1 MDESIHSEQ
10 KKKSFWK
17 SVFEGIGTNQKFFW
31 TGLWFLVGFGIIL
44 IPIFIGASTG
54 KIIFSSSFL
63 WAFACLLSG
72 ALLGFIFGVPTI
84 ISNSPGSGQQ
94 ASTGSPLTKD
104 EIEKNNKIVQANTNL
119 TQISDWLTKVMVGAG
134 LVQLSKIPHFI
145 KEISTEMAKGIE
157 ISIKQIDVDFATLF
171 SGGIIILFSTYG
183 FVFGY
188 LIMRIILTEIFAE

>member
-1 MDESIHSEQ
+1 MDNPAPSVKE
-10 KKKSFWK
+10 KRSFWK
-17 SVFEGIGTNQKFFW
+17 AVFEGIGTNQKFFW
-31 TGLWFLVGFGIIL
+31 TGLWFLVGFVIIL
-44 IPIFIGASTG
+44 IPIFIAAYTKS
-54 KIIFSSSFL
+54 ILFSSAFL
-63 WAFACLLSG
+63 WAFAYLLSG

-84 ISNSPGSGQQ
+84 ISNSSGRGQQ
-94 ASTGSPLTKD
+94 VSKDSPTPD

-157 ISIKQIDVDFATLF
+157 ISIKQIDVDFATVF